1 MGILIRIPCFIL
13 QPTELL
19 SSWESLA
26 KWSENAAEAKLLQD
40 EMQQLK
46 VVIRAY
52 GTHSVLL
59 ESREAIEITIQT
71 YQVRRT
77 EQMIN

>member
-1 MGILIRIPCFIL
+1 MNFNWKFVLFNEP
-13 QPTELL
+13 PTELL

-40 EMQQLK
+40 EMHLLK
-46 VVIRAY
+46 VVIMAY
-52 GTHSVLL
+52 GTHSVPL

-71 YQVRRT
+71 FQVRDDK
-77 EQMIN
+77 